1 MSFTSV
7 PLPVK
12 LSKRRAK
19 EFLYDDLPEETDF
32 SKTYH
37 ASEIV
42 IHNST
47 TDVYIEELKIW
58 VGSAVLTRKSF
69 ERYFDQALRYFDEN
83 PRTEEIG
90 VFIKDYF

>member
-1 MSFTSV
+1 MSFISV

-12 LSKRRAK
+12 LSKRAAK
-19 EFLYDDLPEETDF
+19 RFDCDLPEGTDF

-47 TDVYIEELKIW
+47 TDVYIEELEMW
-58 VGSAVLTRKSF
+58 VGSVILTRKSF
-69 ERYFDQALRYFDEN
+69 ERYFDQALEYFDDN

-90 VFIKDYF
+90 VFVRDYY

>member
-1 MSFTSV
+1 MSFISV

-12 LSKRRAK
+12 LSKRAAK
-19 EFLYDDLPEETDF
+19 FFGCYLPEETDF

-47 TDVYIEELKIW
+47 TDAYIEELGIW
-58 VGSAVLTRKSF
+58 VGSEILTRKSF
-69 ERYFDQALRYFDEN
+69 ERYFDQALEYFDDN
-83 PRTEEIG
+83 PGTEEIG
-90 VFIKDYF
+90 VFVRDYY